1 MTNIIQAI
9 KENKI
14 YGIIREDDTNKAIE
28 IANAY
33 IEGGIKVIEINST
46 IDAIKEIS
54 KKEGIY
60 VAQGGV
66 ITSSQAL
73 EGIDAG
79 AKLLVSPILQMN
91 LVKLSSGHKIPLMLT
106 ATTPNEAYTAW
117 KARIP
122 VIKIYPI
129 KDLGGA
135 TYIEELLRPMKFLN
149 VMPTGSI
156 KIADIKGYLQ
166 KGATAVGLGHELYYN
181 KSTSEIIES
190 AKRAVAEA
198 KSAI

>member
-14 YGIIREDDTNKAIE
+14 YGIIREDDTKKAIE

-33 IEGGIKVIEINST
+33 IKGGIRVIEINSG
-46 IDAIKEIS
+46 IEAIREVS
-54 KKEGIY
+54 KNPDVY

-66 ITSSQAL
+66 ITSLQAL
-73 EGIDAG
+73 EGIEAG

-117 KARIP
+117 KAILCSFRLENNTIGHLICDKCSISRHYAP
-122 VIKIYPI
+122 AIKYRVIS
-129 KDLGGA
+129 
-135 TYIEELLRPMKFLN
+135 F
-149 VMPTGSI
+149 
-156 KIADIKGYLQ
+156 
-166 KGATAVGLGHELYYN
+166 
-181 KSTSEIIES
+181 
-190 AKRAVAEA
+190 
-198 KSAI
+198 